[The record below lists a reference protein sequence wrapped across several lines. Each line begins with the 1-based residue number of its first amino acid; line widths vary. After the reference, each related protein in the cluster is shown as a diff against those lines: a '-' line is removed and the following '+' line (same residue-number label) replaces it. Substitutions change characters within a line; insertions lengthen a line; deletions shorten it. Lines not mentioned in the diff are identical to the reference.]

1 MEQEVPY
8 LVQIHIIVA
17 WQLQHLFLLPKSV
30 EVEGFW
36 RLGRDKDELF
46 YSIIDYLQT
55 VLIGQTLWHRL
66 LLNHH
71 NFRCSLLLQ
80 LDVVVII
87 HCEVGEAPFPFDHFP
102 SYAESVEVSNFL
114 SVVSLSIPISLTFLV
129 QLQ

>member
-8 LVQIHIIVA
+8 FIQIHLVVA
-17 WQLQHLFLLPKSV
+17 RQLQHLFLLPKSV
-30 EVEGFW
+30 EVERFW
-36 RLGRDKDELF
+36 WLGRDKDELF

-71 NFRCSLLLQ
+71 NFRCPLLLQ
-80 LDVVVII
+80 LDVVVIV